1 MLRSHIKE
9 QVEVATSRMQIIE
22 DAYIANQEEGGCN
35 KESRRFCFLHIAFI
49 NEPIIMWDNNSI
61 ATLNISNK
69 PASI

>member
-22 DAYIANQEEGGCN
+22 DAYIVNQEEGGCN

-49 NEPIIMWDNNSI
+49 NEPIIM
-61 ATLNISNK
+61 
-69 PASI
+69 